1 LISLREQGRALELS
15 SSQRFFFLRRFNKG
29 TEVTSAPA
37 WDKELMTQFKRI
49 AKLPK
54 ERKAMVKE
62 FLDAFLLKND
72 LKEKLAQ

>member
-1 LISLREQGRALELS
+1 MHATLDAQVLSDFPVSVMSGSQDEMDEGIS
-15 SSQRFFFLRRFNKG
+15 
-29 TEVTSAPA
+29 
-37 WDKELMTQFKRI
+37 DKELMTQFKRI

-54 ERKAMVKE
+54 EPKAMVKE